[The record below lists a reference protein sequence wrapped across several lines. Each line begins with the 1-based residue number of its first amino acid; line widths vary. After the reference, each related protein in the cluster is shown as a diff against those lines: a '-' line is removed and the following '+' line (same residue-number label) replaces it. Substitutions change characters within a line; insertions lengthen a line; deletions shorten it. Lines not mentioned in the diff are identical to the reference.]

1 MKKSPP
7 GPRQILGKKSHRLR
21 ARFKSGNIAR
31 VSIMRIARHYSCLIF
46 LKKHFENFIFGF
58 DLFLFSYQ
66 WKNQNWWGTFVTE
79 LFFTEIKSRQGPF
92 FYAKKNAFF
101 YYCLFF
107 YRGKSEL
114 GGINMSLTYF
124 LQRKSPESLFCTVKC
139 YLFCMSFLFFFT
151 VDKVDLVGKI

>member
-79 LFFTEIKSRQGPF
+79 LFFTEIKSRQGHF
-92 FYAKKNAFF
+92 FHAKKNAFF

-124 LQRKSPESLFCTVKC
+124 LPEKVPRVTFLYGKI
-139 YLFCMSFLFFFT
+139 LSFLYEFFVFFYRGQSG
-151 VDKVDLVGKI
+151 LGG